1 MHKAIIISAFAVVI
15 CLILGVF
22 LLGLNPFVQSSG
34 SLRISRSAE
43 GLVNNSERIVLAK
56 YLGGRTH
63 VIDRKNAYDGT
74 VLGDITLL
82 VRRFETIE
90 SLKGDAGP
98 GDLTYVAVE
107 TADSLFG
114 WKMANDIEYVRLSV
128 GEDYLLFLR
137 AIPSRQ
143 EYDRLYGGVVWAHE
157 AQPSIAQVDPDTG
170 NLQFKTTKT
179 YWNAV
184 NVLPASGAPFELNM
198 EEISELVSTETMGSE
213 TK

>member
-1 MHKAIIISAFAVVI
+1 M
-15 CLILGVF
+15 
-22 LLGLNPFVQSSG
+22 
-34 SLRISRSAE
+34 
-43 GLVNNSERIVLAK
+43 NNSERIVLAK
-56 YLGGRTH
+56 YLGGKTH

-82 VRRFETIE
+82 VRRFENIE

-143 EYDRLYGGVVWAHE
+143 EYNDLYEGVVWAHE
-157 AQPSIAQVDPDTG
+157 SQPSIAQIDPDTG
-170 NLQFKTTKT
+170 KLQFKTTRT
-179 YWNAV
+179 YRNAV
-184 NVLPASGAPFELNM
+184 NVLPASGAPFELNI
-198 EEISELVSTETMGSE
+198 EQILELVSTGSV